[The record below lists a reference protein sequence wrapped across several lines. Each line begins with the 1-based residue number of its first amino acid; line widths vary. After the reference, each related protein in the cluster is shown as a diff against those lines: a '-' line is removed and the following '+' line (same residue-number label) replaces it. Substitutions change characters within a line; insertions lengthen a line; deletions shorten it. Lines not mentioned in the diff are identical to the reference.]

1 MPAFARAPRGY
12 ARGMSEPFRDDD
24 TDADHLVETPD
35 SLRDD
40 DPEAPPMDRGSEA
53 SDRPLGAEKF
63 GTTHEEAEQGESLDQ
78 RLAEERPDGDGR
90 DPVDDVVADSP
101 RIFGEIADETDED
114 VLDDAYGDQTAPEMD
129 DPSESVGRLVEPD
142 EGAHTDTEK
151 DVVASDVGRDGGD
164 ESAEEAA
171 LHLDEGT

>member
-1 MPAFARAPRGY
+1 
-12 ARGMSEPFRDDD
+12 MSEPFGDATHD

-63 GTTHEEAEQGESLDQ
+63 GTTHEEAQEGESLDQ
-78 RLAEERPDGDGR
+78 RLAEERPDGDGH

-101 RIFGEIADETDED
+101 GTFGESSDETDED
-114 VLDDAYGDQTAPEMD
+114 ILEDAYGDQTSPEIEEPHD
-129 DPSESVGRLVEPD
+129 AVGRLVDPD

-151 DVVASDVGRDGGD
+151 DVVGRDVGRDGGD

-171 LHLDEGT
+171 LRVESER